1 MILKQFVFLQN
12 DFIFT
17 QNNKISVFLSRKK
30 KFNHHIKSKL
40 CTTNIYNILTELIK
54 FRLNYKCFK
63 RKLKA

>member
-30 KFNHHIKSKL
+30 NLITISSRNFVLQIF
-40 CTTNIYNILTELIK
+40 TT
-54 FRLNYKCFK
+54 F
-63 RKLKA
+63 